1 MDVDYGGSINK
12 YILSFNCVPSS
23 VLDRIGDKGYVPQ
36 FIKEDTINEL
46 CVTDREIGTCG
57 LKMGQDI

>member
-1 MDVDYGGSINK
+1 MDYGGSINK

-23 VLDRIGDKGYVPQ
+23 VLGCIGDKGYVPH
-36 FIKEDTINEL
+36 FIKEDTIKKL
-46 CVTDREIGTCG
+46 CVTDREIRTCG